1 MIKIADALR
10 CIWILL
16 LFLIT
21 IPSVIG
27 QTVDPELLRLRH
39 QLAVNYLEPWAHMAL
54 AKYFWQK
61 GDRLQ
66 AFYLSEYA
74 RRDRF
79 SDAQFMP
86 AFQKAFGGNANV
98 LQNKRGEAAFKKA
111 IELQDAGD
119 LKQAEQAFVQAA
131 ELSPNSV
138 TIQTWVGRFFFK
150 VRKDDER
157 ALPYYLNAYFLD
169 PHAYETEFVE
179 SRIRTINWD
188 AATLRYRQ
196 LARRDTP
203 LQEIMRDANP
213 TVAVVAIETLQSDAW
228 RPEYLKAFLDCM
240 NHDDETIRWQAT
252 LTIQNHVDRSFDET
266 LKGLLQSSDL
276 RVQGLAAYIAIHL
289 WKQQSFDLM
298 RRMLREDAQL
308 LRFDAIS
315 ALTREGGTEGRRIL
329 LAHRRIEKHPMLR
342 NMIDSDQ

>member
-1 MIKIADALR
+1 
-10 CIWILL
+10 
-16 LFLIT
+16 
-21 IPSVIG
+21 
-27 QTVDPELLRLRH
+27 
-39 QLAVNYLEPWAHMAL
+39 MAL
-54 AKYFWQK
+54 AKYFWQQ

-79 SDAQFMP
+79 PDAQFIV
-86 AFQKAFGGNANV
+86 AFQKAFGGNANSPP
-98 LQNKRGEAAFKKA
+98 NKRGEAAFKKG
-111 IELQDAGD
+111 IDLQNTGD
-119 LKQAEQAFVQAA
+119 LKQAEEAFLQAA

-150 VRKDDER
+150 VRHDDER
-157 ALPYYLNAYFLD
+157 ALPFYLNAYFLD

-188 AATLRYRQ
+188 AATFRYRQ

-203 LQEIMRDANP
+203 LLEIMRDANP
-213 TVAVVAIETLQSDAW
+213 TVAVVAIETLSDAW
-228 RPEYLKAFLDCM
+228 RPEYLKPFLECM

-252 LTIQNHVDRSFDET
+252 LAIQNNVDRSFDET
-266 LKGLLQSSDL
+266 LKGLLQSNDL
-276 RVQGLAAYIAIHL
+276 RVQGLAAYIAVHL

-315 ALTREGGTEGRRIL
+315 ALSRDGGTEGRRIL
-329 LAHRRIEKHPMLR
+329 LAHRRYEKHPTLR
-342 NMIDSDQ
+342 QMIDSDR

>member
-1 MIKIADALR
+1 MIKISFRR
-10 CIWILL
+10 CIWIVL
-16 LFLIT
+16 LIT
-21 IPSVIG
+21 ATSVAG
-27 QTVDPELLRLRH
+27 QTVDPELVRLRH

-54 AKYFWQK
+54 VKYFWQK

-79 SDAQFMP
+79 PEPQFNI
-86 AFQKAFGGNANV
+86 AFHKAFGDNSN
-98 LQNKRGEAAFKKA
+98 LPQNKRGEAAFKKG
-111 IELQDAGD
+111 IELQDTGD
-119 LKQAEQAFVQAA
+119 LKQAEEAFVHAA

-150 VRKDDER
+150 VRKDNER
-157 ALPYYLNAYFLD
+157 ALPYYLTAYFLD

-188 AATLRYRQ
+188 AATIRYRQ

-203 LQEIMRDANP
+203 IPEIMHDANP
-213 TVAVVAIETLQSDAW
+213 TVAVVALETLSDAW

-252 LTIQNHVDRSFDET
+252 LAIQNNVDRSFDET

-298 RRMLREDAQL
+298 RRMLREEAQL

-315 ALTREGGTEGRRIL
+315 ALSREGGTEGRRIL
-329 LAHRRIEKHPMLR
+329 LEHRRVEKHPMLR
-342 NMIDSDQ
+342 QMIDGGR